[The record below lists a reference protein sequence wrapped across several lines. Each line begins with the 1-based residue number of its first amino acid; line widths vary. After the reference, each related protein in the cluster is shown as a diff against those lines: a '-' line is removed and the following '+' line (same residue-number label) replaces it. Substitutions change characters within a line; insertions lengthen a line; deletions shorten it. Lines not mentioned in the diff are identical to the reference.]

1 MKAVLV
7 FEILKKINKLIYKMR
22 TKNSKLLFSI
32 IHYNI
37 RSFHITAEVQ
47 VAKCSKHQ
55 SNKNMLNNANAPTLQ
70 LPTE

>member
-32 IHYNI
+32 IHYP
-37 RSFHITAEVQ
+37 
-47 VAKCSKHQ
+47 
-55 SNKNMLNNANAPTLQ
+55 L
-70 LPTE
+70 